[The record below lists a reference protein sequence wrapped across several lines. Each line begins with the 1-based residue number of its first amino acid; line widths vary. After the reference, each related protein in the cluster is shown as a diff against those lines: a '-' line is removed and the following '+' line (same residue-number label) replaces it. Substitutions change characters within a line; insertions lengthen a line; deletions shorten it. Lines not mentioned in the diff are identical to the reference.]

1 MCFYLPKSE
10 KSTTFAVVITK
21 IQTIMQYK
29 RLTITLLMSL
39 ILPLSVGA
47 QKISLGSTTTKE
59 GGDYQGEMMLGKPHG
74 KGKVQY
80 KNGNIYE
87 GEYVKGK
94 RQGFGIYTFFDGE
107 KYEGEWFQDQ
117 QHGNGT
123 YYFSNNN
130 RYEGLWFR
138 DYQHGHGDRARVSI
152 PLLAELSIVVTG

>member
-47 QKISLGSTTTKE
+47 QKISLGSTTTKD

-130 RYEGLWFR
+130 R
-138 DYQHGHGDRARVSI
+138 
-152 PLLAELSIVVTG
+152 